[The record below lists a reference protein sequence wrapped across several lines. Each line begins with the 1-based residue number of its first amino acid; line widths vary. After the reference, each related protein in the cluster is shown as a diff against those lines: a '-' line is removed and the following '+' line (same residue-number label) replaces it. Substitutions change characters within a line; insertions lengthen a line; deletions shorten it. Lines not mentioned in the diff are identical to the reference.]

1 MTPKYRV
8 LVVEDEISI
17 AENLMEILELSG
29 EYKTDTAPSADQALE
44 KIDSF
49 KPNIVLL
56 DINIQGEKDGIQV
69 GEIINEKY
77 KLPFIYLTAYA
88 EKAILDRAKK
98 TLPFG
103 YLVKPF
109 KVDGVLAAVE
119 IALTN
124 FENLQRAPEPSRFG
138 KKVDEDEMVVGDGIF
153 ARVDGLVRKIKFN
166 DIYHIEAQGRKIIVN
181 TKKEALTVNKSIKE
195 IEEKLPIKE
204 FQRVHKSHIIR
215 LDQIE
220 AIRAKEVVVNDVS
233 LPIGRV
239 YLHDL
244 KKRLIELRA

>member
-1 MTPKYRV
+1 VAAKYRV

-29 EYKTDTAPSADQALE
+29 DYKTDTAASADKALE
-44 KIDSF
+44 KMESF
-49 KPNIVLL
+49 KPNLVLL

-69 GEIINEKY
+69 GEIIKEKY
-77 KLPFIYLTAYA
+77 QLPFIYLTAYA
-88 EKAILDRAKK
+88 EKAILERAKR

-119 IALTN
+119 IAITN
-124 FENLQRAPEPSRFG
+124 FENLQKTSDSTKDG
-138 KKVDEDEMVVGDGIF
+138 KKQDDDMVVGDGIF
-153 ARVDGLVRKIKFN
+153 ARVDGLVRKIKFA
-166 DIYHIEAQGRKIIVN
+166 DIYHIEAQGRKILVHTIQQ
-181 TKKEALTVNKSIKE
+181 TLTVNKSIKE
-195 IEEKLPIKE
+195 IEEKLPIRD

-215 LDQIE
+215 LDRIE
-220 AIRAKEVVVNDVS
+220 AIRSKEVVVNAVH